1 MVRLKLALCWLIVG
15 LPLVWG
21 VAKTMQN
28 AIKLFQ

>member
-1 MVRLKLALCWLIVG
+1 MVRLKLALFWLIVG